1 LLLNRTSVLST
12 RLLRRCR
19 HSAGDSRDYMLP
31 ASAPQSRNADSDS
44 LPITSEVLHTSLT
57 IDSFPAQDRLASCS
71 DFVEAADSGCVRG
84 MLHDIR
90 ILCSFLSDRAHGLD
104 EKITP
109 AVNSNIAHVADV
121 EHTHTPADGRMF
133 GTWPPVEGY
142 STGMSQPPKLTI
154 FAPRARC
161 TPLSAV
167 LGSVAGA
174 ESTKNSPG
182 SITRISFQFMSS
194 SARTAANCA
203 TANSRSAGLC
213 AAESCTRI
221 RALPFGTTG

>member
-1 LLLNRTSVLST
+1 
-12 RLLRRCR
+12 
-19 HSAGDSRDYMLP
+19 MLP

-44 LPITSEVLHTSLT
+44 LPITSDVLHTSLT
-57 IDSFPAQDRLASCS
+57 IDVFPAQDRLASCS
-71 DFVEAADSGCVRG
+71 DFVEAADLGCVRR

-133 GTWPPVEGY
+133 GNLATGRGVPDGHVPAAKIYHFRFQGAMHPVERG
-142 STGMSQPPKLTI
+142 
-154 FAPRARC
+154 
-161 TPLSAV
+161 
-167 LGSVAGA
+167 VAGA
-174 ESTKNSPG
+174 ESTKNFAG
-182 SITRISFQFMSS
+182 SIARISFQFMGS